1 MFIKWLEF
9 YLVSSLITAWRDAA
23 IADWIFLADLLAREP
38 AIRPSF
44 TSLLN

>member
-9 YLVSSLITAWRDAA
+9 YLVSLLITTGRDAV
-23 IADWIFLADLLAREP
+23 IADWIFLARLLAREP

-44 TSLLN
+44 TSLLI